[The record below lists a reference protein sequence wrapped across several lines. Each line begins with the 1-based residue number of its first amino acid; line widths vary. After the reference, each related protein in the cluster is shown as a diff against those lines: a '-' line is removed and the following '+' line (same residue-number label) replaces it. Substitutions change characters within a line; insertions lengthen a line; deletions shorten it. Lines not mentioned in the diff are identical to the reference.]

1 MTTTD
6 PSVLAVVAG
15 LAAVIALVVLA
26 RRPMQWLIDH
36 APAQVHRAADWL
48 GFCEEHP

>member
-6 PSVLAVVAG
+6 PSVLSVVAG
-15 LAAVIALVVLA
+15 LAVVVALIVLA

-36 APAQVHRAADWL
+36 APAPIHRAADWA

>member
-6 PSVLAVVAG
+6 PSALAVVAG
-15 LAAVIALVVLA
+15 LAAVAALVVVA
-26 RRPMQWLIDH
+26 RRPVQWLIDH
-36 APAQVHRAADWL
+36 APAPIHRAADWA

>member
-1 MTTTD
+1 MTSD
-6 PSVLAVVAG
+6 PSVLSTVAG

-26 RRPMQWLIDH
+26 RRPVQWLIDH

>member
-1 MTTTD
+1 MTNFLAD
-6 PSVLAVVAG
+6 LLAVAAVAT
-15 LAAVIALVVLA
+15 AVIALIVLA
-26 RRPMQWLIDH
+26 RRPVQWLVDH

>member
-26 RRPMQWLIDH
+26 RRPVQWLIDH
-36 APAQVHRAADWL
+36 APAPIHRAADWA